1 MVIVSSLG
9 YCRTA
14 LQGTRHC
21 VELPFPWATLPQ
33 MQKGFC
39 YLCDLPVSGVLRC
52 YLHSMWYSNFIYS
65 LKFSVKASIPWPV
78 FLNFRHCSFWSLQE
92 DADTSVTED
101 SILGAWSRHSDSDT
115 WAFIMYCG
123 MASGWK
129 MAREYHL
136 LQCCLSIG
144 CLCSLLPHL
153 LPKLPKCWI
162 VGRSSSLSSTRRRYT
177 DSSSLSFPCAFLI
190 AWSAI
195 YALPLSSHPYSSC
208 CFAIKFRILSLTLMS
223 DLLVCL
229 AIPWQL

>member
-1 MVIVSSLG
+1 MVIMSSLG

-65 LKFSVKASIPWPV
+65 LKYSVKANIPWPV

-153 LPKLPKCWI
+153 LTKLPKCWI
-162 VGRSSSLSSTRRRYT
+162 VGRWSSLAI
-177 DSSSLSFPCAFLI
+177 SLVGMI
-190 AWSAI
+190 A
-195 YALPLSSHPYSSC
+195 LQKC
-208 CFAIKFRILSLTLMS
+208 KIKFGTIIRKRNSAQWYYVQACGQKTKLMNF
-223 DLLVCL
+223 
-229 AIPWQL
+229 QGH